1 MVILHIASIVNSPYN
16 GVCVVVPQHIKS
28 QMECETVGF
37 ININNEKIDQLSN
50 NSNSNSKSFPIQMEY
65 TEQFDIN
72 RLPEPFSKPD
82 IVIFHE
88 CYRIQYL
95 KIGRNLRKNGIPY
108 IIIPHGELGENAQ
121 KKKKLKKTVANIL
134 LFNNFINHAVAIQC
148 LSQGELDSTHFG
160 KHKFIGTNGVS
171 MPKKKKDCFNEQGI
185 RFIYI
190 GRLDA
195 YHKGLDLMIEGVKIA
210 ADYLRENKCSLTM
223 YGPDLNGR
231 FAHVEQLIN
240 DSNVSDI
247 ITLNHEITGE
257 EKIDRILEA
266 DVFIQTSRFEGMPL
280 GILEALS
287 YGLPC
292 LVSVGTTVDD
302 IIADGHAGW
311 KANNDAAD
319 IAKTIIE
326 ACQQA
331 GDFYQISENAVRT
344 AEVNFSWCSVT
355 KTTVEYYKKL
365 IIGISSEST
374 K

>member
-16 GVCVVVPQHIKS
+16 GVCVVVPQHIIS
-28 QMECETVGF
+28 QMKCETVGF
-37 ININNEKIDQLSN
+37 ININNEKIDQLSDN
-50 NSNSNSKSFPIQMEY
+50 YNSKSFPIQMEY

-95 KIGRNLRKNGIPY
+95 KISRNLRKNGIPY

-134 LFNNFINHAVAIQC
+134 LFDNFINHAIAIQC

-160 KHKFIGTNGVS
+160 KQKFIGTNGVC

-185 RFIYI
+185 KFIYI

-210 ADYLRENKCSLTM
+210 AEYLRENKCSLTM

-240 DSNVSDI
+240 ENNVSDI
-247 ITLNHEITGE
+247 IKLNHEIAGE
-257 EKIDRILEA
+257 EKIDRLFEA

-280 GILEALS
+280 GILEALR
-287 YGLPC
+287 YGMPC
-292 LVSVGTTVDD
+292 LVTDGTTIGD
-302 IIADGHAGW
+302 IIVEGNAGW
-311 KANNDAAD
+311 KARNNAND
-319 IAKTIIE
+319 IARTIID

-331 GDFYQISENAVRT
+331 GDFYKLSENAVRA
-344 AEVNFSWCSVT
+344 AEVNFSWSSVT
-355 KTTVEYYKKL
+355 KSTVEYYKKL
-365 IIGISSEST
+365 IMGISSEST